1 MSVVAEKKLSKFE
14 NWLCEAIEQ
23 SPSSSIRRSD
33 FDDFLKT
40 GLPNRRMEGW
50 RWTDVESALDSETYD
65 DCLADDP
72 FKEIEALRIVV
83 NGDSIANENLSSEN
97 IEIQAIDETSASVE
111 SGDSSLV
118 SLTRAL
124 ASTVGKS
131 GVLEIKVNV
140 AIEKPIHL
148 VFAQTGKRG
157 SFSRVRVSIARNA
170 SVELIESYLGGSQ
183 FSSNLMEIDID
194 EGGSVKRTV
203 FQSASPMQVQHVN
216 ASVQLKEGSNF
227 DQTALAFGGKIAR
240 LQTHLTYLGEHAEA
254 RINAAYVVGD
264 GKHVDFTSDIHH
276 SAQYCKTDQQTK
288 GAVQDGGRGVFQGKF
303 LVPKEVGQHTDAN
316 MQHHAL
322 LLGDRAEV
330 FAKPELEIY
339 ADDVA
344 CAHGNTSGSMDL
356 NQLFYLRQRGIPES
370 LAKDILTRAFVSSV
384 IDNASLAAQ
393 EVLSSAINERL

>member
-1 MSVVAEKKLSKFE
+1 MSVVAEKNLSKFE
-14 NWLCEAIEQ
+14 NWLYETIEQ
-23 SPSSSIRRSD
+23 SPSSSTRRSD

-50 RWTDVESALDSETYD
+50 RWTDVESALNSEIYD
-65 DCLADDP
+65 DCLAEDP

-83 NGDSIANENLSSEN
+83 NGDLIASENLSSEN
-97 IEIQAIDETSASVE
+97 IEIQAIDETSPSVI
-111 SGDSSLV
+111 SGNSSLV

-140 AIEKPIHL
+140 KIQKPIHL
-148 VFAQTGKRG
+148 IFAQTGKRG

-170 SVELIESYLGGSQ
+170 SVELIESYVGGSQ
-183 FSSNLMEIDID
+183 FSSTLMEIDID
-194 EGGSVKRTV
+194 EGGSLKRTV
-203 FQSASPMQVQHVN
+203 FQSASPKQVQHVN
-216 ASVQLKEGSNF
+216 ASVKLRVGSNF

-240 LQTHLTYLGEHAEA
+240 LQTNLTYLGEHAEA

-370 LAKDILTRAFVSSV
+370 LAKEILTRAFVSSV
-384 IDNASLAAQ
+384 IDNASLAVQ
-393 EVLSSAINERL
+393 EVLSSAINECL

>member
-1 MSVVAEKKLSKFE
+1 MSVVAEKNLSKFE
-14 NWLCEAIEQ
+14 NWLCETIEQ

-33 FDDFLKT
+33 FDDFMKT

-50 RWTDVESALDSETYD
+50 RWTDVESALDSETFD

-72 FKEIEALRIVV
+72 FKEIDALRKVV
-83 NGDSIANENLSSEN
+83 NGDSITSENLSSEN
-97 IEIQAIDETSASVE
+97 IEIQAVDEPSPSALF
-111 SGDSSLV
+111 GNSSLV

-131 GVLEIKVNV
+131 GVLDIKVNV

-148 VFAQTGKRG
+148 VFAQTDKRG
-157 SFSRVRVSIARNA
+157 CFSRVRVSIARNA

-183 FSSNLMEIDID
+183 FSSTLMEIDID
-194 EGGSVKRTV
+194 EGGSLKRTV
-203 FQSASPMQVQHVN
+203 FQSASPKQIQHVN
-216 ASVQLKEGSNF
+216 TSVQLKEGSNF

-254 RINAAYVVGD
+254 RINAAYVVSE

-276 SAQYCKTDQQTK
+276 TAQYCKTDQQTK

-384 IDNASLAAQ
+384 IDNASLAVQ

>member
-83 NGDSIANENLSSEN
+83 NGDSIASENLSSEN

-194 EGGSVKRTV
+194 EGGSLKRTV

-216 ASVQLKEGSNF
+216 AFIQLREGSNF

-240 LQTHLTYLGEHAEA
+240 LQTNLTYLGEHAEA

-339 ADDVA
+339 ADDVT

-384 IDNASLAAQ
+384 IDNASLAVQ

>member
-1 MSVVAEKKLSKFE
+1 MSVVAEKNLSKFE
-14 NWLCEAIEQ
+14 NWLYETIEQ
-23 SPSSSIRRSD
+23 SPSSSTRRSD

-50 RWTDVESALDSETYD
+50 RWTDVESALNSETYD

-83 NGDSIANENLSSEN
+83 NGDSIASENLSSEN
-97 IEIQAIDETSASVE
+97 IEIQAVDEPSPSAI
-111 SGDSSLV
+111 SGNSSLV

-140 AIEKPIHL
+140 EIEKPIHL
-148 VFAQTGKRG
+148 VFAQTGERG
-157 SFSRVRVSIARNA
+157 CFSRVRVSIARNA
-170 SVELIESYLGGSQ
+170 SVELIESYVGGSQ
-183 FSSNLMEIDID
+183 FSSTLMEIDID
-194 EGGSVKRTV
+194 EGGSLKRTV
-203 FQSASPMQVQHVN
+203 FQSASPKQVQHVN
-216 ASVQLKEGSNF
+216 ASVKLREGSNF

-370 LAKDILTRAFVSSV
+370 LAKEILTRAFVSSV
-384 IDNASLAAQ
+384 IDNASLAVQ
-393 EVLSSAINERL
+393 EVLSSAINECL